1 MLHAKN
7 VPGRFWAECMKTA
20 THVINRLPQ
29 ARLGFVSPFQ
39 KLWNTKPTVSHFQVF
54 GCVCYVFV
62 PNHLRSK
69 FDKKAVRCI
78 FVGYDGQR
86 KGWRCYNP
94 TNGHCYTS
102 RDVIFDEASSWWLE
116 EKATLPKEIKDKN
129 LESTGEQSRKD
140 QLTTIDEVKL
150 CEDHEP
156 ESREITQS
164 PWQTGV
170 YHRTLEEDRP
180 RISEVEEE
188 DRVHSNN
195 LEGHRD
201 NENPI
206 PSMQMWHL

>member
-69 FDKKAVRCI
+69 FDKKVVRCI

-86 KGWRCYNP
+86 KSWRCYNP

-102 RDVIFDEASSWWLE
+102 RNVIFDEASSWWLE
-116 EKATLPKEIKDKN
+116 EIATLPKEIKDKN
-129 LESTGEQSRKD
+129 LESMGERSRKD
-140 QLTTIDEVKL
+140 QFIVTDEL
-150 CEDHEP
+150 QPFEDEGEP
-156 ESREITQS
+156 ESKEITQS

-170 YHRTLEEDRP
+170 YHRTPEEDRP
-180 RISEVEEE
+180 RIS
-188 DRVHSNN
+188 
-195 LEGHRD
+195 
-201 NENPI
+201 
-206 PSMQMWHL
+206 